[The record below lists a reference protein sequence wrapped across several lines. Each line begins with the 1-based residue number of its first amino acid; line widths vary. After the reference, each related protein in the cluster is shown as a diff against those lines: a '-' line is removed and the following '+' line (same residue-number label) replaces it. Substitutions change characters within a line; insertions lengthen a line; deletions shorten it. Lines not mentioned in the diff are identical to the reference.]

1 MEEIHIDDD
10 GNVNDNGDD
19 DDDGEEDGDDD
30 ADPNIAQSLQFSE
43 PSWNWKVKVKI
54 SSLAWP
60 CCSVLQTAKLEWETL
75 LCKRREKGKTEKSE
89 RSS

>member
-10 GNVNDNGDD
+10 GDD

-43 PSWNWKVKVKI
+43 PSWNWKVKI

-60 CCSVLQTAKLEWETL
+60 CCSILQTAKLEWETL
-75 LCKRREKGKTEKSE
+75 LCKRKEKRENREKWKE
-89 RSS
+89 

>member
-19 DDDGEEDGDDD
+19 DDDGEDDGEDDGDGNV
-30 ADPNIAQSLQFSE
+30 DPNIAQYLQLWAKLKCE
-43 PSWNWKVKVKI
+43 VKI

-75 LCKRREKGKTEKSE
+75 LCKRKEKRENREKWKE
-89 RSS
+89 

>member
-30 ADPNIAQSLQFSE
+30 ADPNIAQSLQFIE
-43 PSWNWKVKVKI
+43 PS
-54 SSLAWP
+54 
-60 CCSVLQTAKLEWETL
+60 
-75 LCKRREKGKTEKSE
+75 
-89 RSS
+89 

>member
-43 PSWNWKVKVKI
+43 PSWN
-54 SSLAWP
+54 
-60 CCSVLQTAKLEWETL
+60 
-75 LCKRREKGKTEKSE
+75 
-89 RSS
+89 